1 MKQLYD
7 EKNTEFSTEPIQ
19 LRPREFSDDDICVLK
34 ALFLEIEKVIDGIEL
49 SNSTNDKK
57 MEGSYVFKLL
67 QGADVSIYYLY
78 FSKNNYYQI
87 LNLNVIFFIDN
98 TFKHV

>member
-19 LRPREFSDDDICVLK
+19 LKPREFSDDDICVLK

-49 SNSTNDKK
+49 SSSTNDKK

-67 QGADVSIYYLY
+67 QGADVSIYFLYLI
-78 FSKNNYYQI
+78 KITIIINY
-87 LNLNVIFFIDN
+87 
-98 TFKHV
+98 

>member
-7 EKNTEFSTEPIQ
+7 EKNSSFSQEPIQ
-19 LRPREFSDDDICVLK
+19 QLRPKDFSDEDICVLK

-49 SNSTNDKK
+49 SNTTNDKK

-67 QGADVSIYYLY
+67 QSAEVSNSYLCC
-78 FSKNNYYQI
+78 NI
-87 LNLNVIFFIDN
+87 LY
-98 TFKHV
+98 

>member
-7 EKNTEFSTEPIQ
+7 EKQTDFSQEPIQ

-49 SNSTNDKK
+49 NSGTNDKK
-57 MEGSYVFKLL
+57 MEGTYVFRLL
-67 QGADVSIYYLY
+67 QNADVCKSC
-78 FSKNNYYQI
+78 SS
-87 LNLNVIFFIDN
+87 
-98 TFKHV
+98 

>member
-7 EKNTEFSTEPIQ
+7 EKQQEFSQEPVQQ
-19 LRPREFSDDDICVLK
+19 LRPKEFSDDDICVLK

-49 SNSTNDKK
+49 NSSTNDKK

-67 QGADVSIYYLY
+67 QCADVS
-78 FSKNNYYQI
+78 
-87 LNLNVIFFIDN
+87 
-98 TFKHV
+98 

>member
-7 EKNTEFSTEPIQ
+7 EKKSEFSQEPIQQ

-49 SNSTNDKK
+49 NNSTNDKK
-57 MEGSYVFKLL
+57 MEGSYVFRLL
-67 QGADVSIYYLY
+67 QSADVSKACLC
-78 FSKNNYYQI
+78 F
-87 LNLNVIFFIDN
+87 
-98 TFKHV
+98 

>member
-7 EKNTEFSTEPIQ
+7 EKQTDFSQEPIQ

-49 SNSTNDKK
+49 NSGTNDKK
-57 MEGSYVFKLL
+57 MEGTYVLRLL
-67 QGADVSIYYLY
+67 QNADVCKSC
-78 FSKNNYYQI
+78 SS
-87 LNLNVIFFIDN
+87 
-98 TFKHV
+98 

>member
-7 EKNTEFSTEPIQ
+7 EKNTEFSAEPTQ
-19 LRPREFSDDDICVLK
+19 LKPREFSDDDICVLK

-49 SNSTNDKK
+49 TNGTNDKK

-67 QGADVSIYYLY
+67 QGADVSIHYT
-78 FSKNNYYQI
+78 I
-87 LNLNVIFFIDN
+87 
-98 TFKHV
+98 

>member
-7 EKNTEFSTEPIQ
+7 EKNTEFTQEPIQ

-49 SNSTNDKK
+49 TNSTNDKK
-57 MEGSYVFKLL
+57 VEGSYIFKLL
-67 QGADVSIYYLY
+67 QSADVSIYNQKKLSYYLL
-78 FSKNNYYQI
+78 I
-87 LNLNVIFFIDN
+87 
-98 TFKHV
+98 

>member
-19 LRPREFSDDDICVLK
+19 LKPREFSDDDICVLK

-49 SNSTNDKK
+49 SSSTNDKK
-57 MEGSYVFKLL
+57 MEGSYIFKLL
-67 QGADVSIYYLY
+67 QGADVSIY
-78 FSKNNYYQI
+78 I
-87 LNLNVIFFIDN
+87 
-98 TFKHV
+98 